1 MSYSSGPHNFS
12 DKIAEMIQDG
22 VFFTPM
28 RPAWIARAPGRL
40 DLMGGNVD
48 YTGGFVLQLPL
59 RESVW
64 AAVQPTPELMIRIL
78 NPDAARYGWV
88 TMLEIRTTEISS
100 LEAITA
106 ICQRNPGSFWG
117 RYVLGAFH
125 FLRQRFGG
133 FANQG
138 ANLFLASDLPP
149 NRGVASSAA
158 LEIATLRAA
167 SSALEI
173 PLDGVALAEAGQWVE
188 NVVAHAAC
196 GIMDQAAVVLG
207 HQNCL
212 LPILCQ
218 PCSPLP
224 PIRLPKELRIWG
236 IDSMVSRFTH
246 GRAYETARAA
256 AFIGYQMICEWE
268 GLQPVLEQTSEIPRW
283 TDPLWNGYLSNV
295 SPSAFRASYERRL
308 PESLSG
314 HDVLRLFDRHLD
326 PFTSVDPDLS
336 YPIRAAV
343 RYASEENL
351 RVETAKTL
359 FDAMGNAEFDR
370 TLRHI
375 GELLFQSHLAYAE
388 CGLGAAACDDL
399 VALARRFGFCG
410 AKMTGGGAGGVVA
423 ILGQV
428 SQEDSLKQLLSEYAD
443 QRGATPYVF
452 EGSSDGADISGAH
465 AVTLTPLV
473 GAR

>member
-1 MSYSSGPHNFS
+1 MSYSSRPHNFT
-12 DKIAEMIQDG
+12 DKIAEMIEQG
-22 VFFTPM
+22 VFFRTM

-48 YTGGFVLQLPL
+48 YTGGLVLQLPL

-64 AAVQPTPELMIRIL
+64 AAVQPSPEPEIRIF
-78 NPDAARYGWV
+78 NPDAARFGWE
-88 TMLEIRTTEISS
+88 TTLEIQTSKISS
-100 LEAITA
+100 LKAIA
-106 ICQRNPGSFWG
+106 ALCERSPGALWG

-125 FLRQRFGG
+125 LLHQRFGA

-138 ANLFLASDLPP
+138 ANLFLASNLPP

-158 LEIATLRAA
+158 LEIATLKAA
-167 SSALEI
+167 SAALGI

-188 NVVAHAAC
+188 NVAAHSAC
-196 GIMDQAAVVLG
+196 GIMDQAAIVLG
-207 HQNCL
+207 QQNCL
-212 LPILCQ
+212 LPLLCQ
-218 PCSPLP
+218 PCSPLA
-224 PIRLPKELRIWG
+224 PIRLPQGLRIWG
-236 IDSMVSRFTH
+236 IDSMVSRSTH
-246 GRAYETARAA
+246 GKAYETARAA
-256 AFIGYQMICEWE
+256 AFIGYQMICQWE
-268 GLQPVLEQTSEIPRW
+268 GLHPVPEEISGIPRW
-283 TDPLWNGYLSNV
+283 TDARWNGYLSNIA
-295 SPSAFRASYERRL
+295 PSTFRASYERRL

-314 HDVLRLFDRHLD
+314 RDVLRLFDRHLD

-359 FDAMGNAEFDR
+359 FEALGNIEFDR
-370 TLRHI
+370 TLRLI

-399 VALARRFGFCG
+399 VTLARRFGFFG

-423 ILGQV
+423 ILGHE
-428 SQEDSLKQLLSEYAD
+428 SQEDSLKQLLAEYAAEH
-443 QRGATPYVF
+443 GATPYLF
-452 EGSSDGADISGAH
+452 EGSSDGVDISGTYV
-465 AVTLTPLV
+465 VTQTQLV
-473 GAR
+473 GAG